1 MRSIVDDRKRGFLL
15 VNTFKLAKA
24 FGLNGRMRLIA
35 SPAVLDRMRS
45 R

>member
-1 MRSIVDDRKRGFLL
+1 MRAFVDDTKRGFLL

-24 FGLNGRMRLIA
+24 FGLKGRMRLFA